1 MYPKAETMNSPSP
14 TAQTWSQILAVAYAL
29 FDDLEAKGFG
39 IPPVSLGGG
48 TVLMFRFQHRLSKDI
63 DFFGYDAQ
71 WLPLLSP
78 LLNETAAAVA
88 SSWTEQANGVKIVMP
103 QGDIDFVIAA
113 DVVIAVVRDRVTLEG
128 REILIDPT
136 SGSKRSSR
144 RGAPD
149 RRAKTRDENDDG

>member
-1 MYPKAETMNSPSP
+1 
-14 TAQTWSQILAVAYAL
+14 
-29 FDDLEAKGFG
+29 
-39 IPPVSLGGG
+39 
-48 TVLMFRFQHRLSKDI
+48 
-63 DFFGYDAQ
+63 
-71 WLPLLSP
+71 
-78 LLNETAAAVA
+78 
-88 SSWTEQANGVKIVMP
+88 MP

-113 DVVIAVVRDRVTLEG
+113 DVAIPVVRDRVTLEG